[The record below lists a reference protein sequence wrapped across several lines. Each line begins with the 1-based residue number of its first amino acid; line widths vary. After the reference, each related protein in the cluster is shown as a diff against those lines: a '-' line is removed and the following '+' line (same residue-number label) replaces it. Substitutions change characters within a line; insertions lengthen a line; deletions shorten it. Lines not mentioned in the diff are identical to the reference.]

1 MEEKYFKTILEEEK
15 SAVIPLF
22 SITQRILYSKILI
35 PYENTIFYDLKKNAK
50 SKFVNVFFSF

>member
-35 PYENTIFYDLKKNAK
+35 PYENTIFYDLKKK
-50 SKFVNVFFSF
+50 C